1 MKDIEQGG
9 FAHRSKWTSNAEWAV
24 ISLGKIGDRQAT
36 IPLIKLLETTMSGS
50 VARALGRI
58 GDNQSVEPLIMALK
72 NDSKEVRSKVAE
84 ALGEINDKR
93 ATGPLIS
100 ALQRPEN
107 DEEDESLSSLP
118 TRHGLKKEETVS
130 VKTSIIEALEKMGVN
145 VPAHNLKLPDL
156 MNLIKEGDERAIEP
170 LVERLDN
177 YENCRR
183 IALALK
189 EFGWKPESKEL
200 ELKYLIALGPPLPSV
215 GDWTEIIKFGDMAVK
230 PLTSLI
236 KSGHYYVGHTDAL
249 FKINNAQATEYF
261 TEVIEDSTKED
272 YLRRSAGEALGYDL
286 ETIQSKIEEQKPRWK
301 FESSSQPGKFYVVTM
316 YSASSF
322 SYVGESESH
331 IVPGGLECDCP
342 GFVYRRRCKHVT
354 EVEMTNRKEIIL

>member
-1 MKDIEQGG
+1 
-9 FAHRSKWTSNAEWAV
+9 
-24 ISLGKIGDRQAT
+24 
-36 IPLIKLLETTMSGS
+36 
-50 VARALGRI
+50 
-58 GDNQSVEPLIMALK
+58 MALK
-72 NDSKEVRSKVAE
+72 NDSEEVRSKVAE

-93 ATGPLIS
+93 AIAPLIS

-107 DEEDESLSSLP
+107 DEEDESLDSW
-118 TRHGLKKEETVS
+118 RQKKETVS
-130 VKTSIIEALEKMGVN
+130 VKTTIIEALEKMEAN